1 MCDCDAAVMGIG
13 DQFLARMGQHQE
25 AETKEN
31 PDGRYCDNAKR
42 DKVEQSADIGFQR
55 PDALIRRIGAL
66 TRYLRGLGVRGL
78 GRVSPRNLSWQRI

>member
-1 MCDCDAAVMGIG
+1 MGIG
-13 DQFLARMGQHQE
+13 AGDHFLARMGQQEE

-42 DKVEQSADIGFQR
+42 HKVEQSTDIGFQR